1 MKKLLL
7 LFISIIYITGCSSS
21 GSSSGS
27 SSNSQPAEF
36 SGKTTVLLYI
46 DGTSFEQ
53 PETASIS
60 FADSLKGNTS
70 DALGFTPANYM
81 IHKMMQ
87 NVDSSHTNIIVQ
99 TASSEDN
106 MKWTDEQIAAKGAD
120 VNKYYVKDWDKVQR
134 WKITNGNFEL
144 LDDTLGQI
152 CKGSVSSNCLQMN
165 SQDMVADFLEYGVK
179 NNPADRYIVIF
190 FSHGGGSVV
199 GFGSPS
205 ITAVN
210 MKQAFETATNNLK
223 ADGSLNFN
231 KFDIIGFAA
240 CLMGNIEW
248 MYNLSD
254 YGKYYVASEEIE
266 YEFPWL
272 LGDIITSISQRKSTL
287 NVTNTIVDSYWEYS
301 AKNGET
307 ATNISVIDLD
317 KVKAV
322 NDGINSLARS
332 ILNNY
337 NQSQLQTLNNFYVSL
352 NRSQR
357 YGDAIADGGPIT
369 YQSSLYDIYDFLTNL
384 DEKLWYHQD
393 YSSEIKNLKNLIKDD
408 LNAAAVINNKTS
420 YMLPDSHGISFFAVT
435 PDSSYVTTYKDSVG
449 TFGADYIN
457 LLGQMYAKLSSTT
470 ANGTPSNLTTSGS
483 IMSGTIDTNIA
494 LTHLAT
500 LDASKQIDG
509 KTRVGTV
516 AGKYKV
522 EARSSSTPDHLVYT
536 VSVDTGSTIKDDAK
550 LFAINKTGM
559 QDYNPVKVSF
569 TSGMDKSDTPLFGYT
584 PLKVIRGDQTY
595 GDQTY
600 NVMAIFEFDP
610 QSLEVKIVS
619 FKEALIP
626 TLPGQG
632 FVFKKGDIVQ
642 IPEATTQVTGKA
654 EANQLPA
661 YEFTCDSENC
671 VSMSVQPF
679 TSGDP
684 LTFTLNVK
692 NIKGETVTFT
702 EAAN

>member
-21 GSSSGS
+21 GSSS
-27 SSNSQPAEF
+27 NSQPAEF
-36 SGKTTVLLYI
+36 TGKTTVLLYI
-46 DGTSFEQ
+46 DGTSYEQ
-53 PETASIS
+53 PDIANTF
-60 FADSLKGNTS
+60 FANYLTGNAS
-70 DALGFTPANYM
+70 DALGFSPANYM

-87 NVDSSHTNIIVQ
+87 NVDSTHTNIIVQ
-99 TASSEDN
+99 TASSDDD
-106 MKWTDEQIAAKGAD
+106 MKWTDEQIAARGAD

-134 WKITNGNFEL
+134 WKITNNKIEL
-144 LDDTLGQI
+144 LDDTLGAI
-152 CKGSVSSNCLQMN
+152 CKGSVDTNCLQMN

-190 FSHGGGSVV
+190 FSHGGGSVG
-199 GFGSPS
+199 GFGAPKS

-210 MKQAFETATNNLK
+210 MKQAFETATNKLK
-223 ADGSLNFN
+223 ADSNLNFN

-254 YGKYYVASEEIE
+254 YGKYYVASEDIE
-266 YEFPWL
+266 YAFPWL
-272 LGDIITSISQRKSTL
+272 LGDIIASISQRKSTL
-287 NVTNTIVDSYWEYS
+287 NVTNTIVDSYWQHS
-301 AKNGET
+301 AQNGELP
-307 ATNISVIDLD
+307 TNISVIDLD
-317 KVKAV
+317 KVKSI
-322 NDGINSLARS
+322 NDGLNSLAKS
-332 ILNNY
+332 ILNTY
-337 NQSQLQTLNNFYVSL
+337 NQNQLQTLNNFYVSL
-352 NRSQR
+352 NRSQH
-357 YGDAIADGGPIT
+357 YGDMTIRGVGIT
-369 YQSSLYDIYDFLTNL
+369 YANSLYDIYDFLTNL
-384 DEKLWYHQD
+384 DEKLWYNQD
-393 YSSEIKNLKNLIKDD
+393 YSAEIKNLKNLIKDD
-408 LNAAAVINNKTS
+408 LNNAAVINNKTS
-420 YMLPDSHGISFFAVT
+420 DIVAYSHGISFFAVT
-435 PDSSYVTTYKDSVG
+435 PNSYDVTMYKDSVG
-449 TFGADYIN
+449 AFGVDYIN
-457 LLGQMYAKLSSTT
+457 LLEQMYAKLNSTT

-494 LTHLAT
+494 LTHLAA

-516 AGKYKV
+516 AGTYKV
-522 EARSSSTPDHLVYT
+522 EATPSSTPDNLVYT
-536 VSVDTGSTIKDDAK
+536 VSVDTGSTTKDDAK
-550 LFAINKTGM
+550 LFAINKTET

-569 TSGMDKSDTPLFGYT
+569 TSGIDKDNAPIYGYT
-584 PLKVIRGDQTY
+584 PLSVIRG
-595 GDQTY
+595 GQTY
-600 NVMAIFEFDP
+600 NIIAIFGFDP
-610 QSLEVKIVS
+610 QSLGVQIVS
-619 FKEALIP
+619 FNELLTP
-626 TLPGQG
+626 TLPGQD
-632 FVFKKGDIVQ
+632 FEFQKDDIVQ

-671 VSMSVQPF
+671 VSMSVQSF

>member
-46 DGTSFEQ
+46 DGTSYEQ
-53 PETASIS
+53 PYRASTF
-60 FADSLKGNTS
+60 FADSLKGNAS

-87 NVDSSHTNIIVQ
+87 NVDSSNTNIIVQ
-99 TASSEDN
+99 TASSGSY
-106 MKWTDEQIAAKGAD
+106 MKWTDEQIAAQGAD

-134 WKITNGNFEL
+134 WKITNGKFEL
-144 LDDTLGQI
+144 LDDTLGTI

-190 FSHGGGSVV
+190 FSHGGGSVG
-199 GFGSPS
+199 GFGSPD
-205 ITAVN
+205 ITAVD

-223 ADGSLNFN
+223 ADSRLNFN

-254 YGKYYVASEEIE
+254 YGKYYVASEEQE
-266 YEFPWL
+266 YAFPWL

-301 AKNGET
+301 ADNGKA

-317 KVKAV
+317 KVKAI
-322 NDGINSLARS
+322 NDGINSLAKS

-357 YGDAIADGGPIT
+357 YGDGGDIT
-369 YQSSLYDIYDFLTNL
+369 YTTNLYDMYDFLTNL

-393 YSSEIKNLKNLIKDD
+393 YSTEIKNLKNLIKDD
-408 LNAAAVINNKTS
+408 LNAAVINNKTS

-435 PDSSYVTTYKDSVG
+435 QDSLDVTTYENSVG

-457 LLGQMYAKLSSTT
+457 LLEQMDTKLSTTT

-494 LTHLAT
+494 LTHFAT

-516 AGKYKV
+516 VGKYKV
-522 EARSSSTPDHLVYT
+522 ETTPSSTPDHLVYK
-536 VSVDTGSTIKDDAK
+536 VSVDTDSTIKNDAK
-550 LFAINKTGM
+550 LFAINKTGT

-569 TSGMDKSDTPLFGYT
+569 TSGMDKSDAPLFGYT
-584 PLKVIRGDQTY
+584 PLKVIRG
-595 GDQTY
+595 GQTY
-600 NVMAIFEFDP
+600 NVMAIFGFDP
-610 QSLEVKIVS
+610 QSSDVQIVS
-619 FKEALIP
+619 FNESLTP
-626 TLPGQG
+626 TLPGQD
-632 FVFKKGDIVQ
+632 FEFQKDDIVQ

-661 YEFTCDSENC
+661 YQFTCDSEDC
-671 VSMSVQPF
+671 VSMSVQSF

>member
-46 DGTSFEQ
+46 DGTSYEQ
-53 PETASIS
+53 PYRASTF
-60 FADSLKGNTS
+60 FADSLKGNAS

-99 TASSEDN
+99 TASSDSN
-106 MKWTDEQIAAKGAD
+106 MKWTDEQITALGAD

-134 WKITNGNFEL
+134 WKITNGKFEL
-144 LDDTLGQI
+144 LDDTLGTI

-199 GFGSPS
+199 GFGAPKS
-205 ITAVN
+205 ITAVD

-254 YGKYYVASEEIE
+254 YGKYYVASEEME
-266 YEFPWL
+266 YSFPWL

-301 AKNGET
+301 AKNGEL

-322 NDGINSLARS
+322 NDGINSLAKS

-357 YGDAIADGGPIT
+357 YGDVGDIT
-369 YQSSLYDIYDFLTNL
+369 YDSSLYDIYDFLTNL

-393 YSSEIKNLKNLIKDD
+393 YSAEIKNLKNLIKDD

-420 YMLPDSHGISFFAVT
+420 DILADSHGISFFAVT
-435 PDSSYVTTYKDSVG
+435 QDSPDVTAYKDRVG

-457 LLGQMYAKLSSTT
+457 LLEQMDTKLSTTT

-494 LTHLAT
+494 LTHFAT

-516 AGKYKV
+516 VGKYKV
-522 EARSSSTPDHLVYT
+522 EATPSSTPDHLVYT
-536 VSVDTGSTIKDDAK
+536 V
-550 LFAINKTGM
+550 FAINKTGM

-569 TSGMDKSDTPLFGYT
+569 TSGMDKSDAPLFGYT
-584 PLKVIRGDQTY
+584 PLKVIRG
-595 GDQTY
+595 GQTY
-600 NVMAIFEFDP
+600 NVMAIFGFDP
-610 QSLEVKIVS
+610 QSLEVEIVS
-619 FKEALIP
+619 FKEALTP
-626 TLPGQG
+626 TLPGQD
-632 FVFKKGDIVQ
+632 FVLKKGDIVQ

>member
-1 MKKLLL
+1 MKKLFL
-7 LFISIIYITGCSSS
+7 LFISIIYITGC
-21 GSSSGS
+21 SSSGS

-53 PETASIS
+53 PYRANIFFEE
-60 FADSLKGNTS
+60 FLKGNTS

-106 MKWTDEQIAAKGAD
+106 MKWTDKQIAAQGAD

-134 WKITNGNFEL
+134 WKITNGKFEL
-144 LDDTLGQI
+144 LDDTLGTI

-165 SQDMVADFLEYGVK
+165 SHDMVADFLEYGVK

-190 FSHGGGSVV
+190 FSHGGGSVG
-199 GFGSPS
+199 GFGSPD
-205 ITAVN
+205 ITAVD
-210 MKQAFETATNNLK
+210 MKQAFETATNKLK
-223 ADGSLNFN
+223 TDSSLNFN

-254 YGKYYVASEEIE
+254 YGKYYVASEEME
-266 YEFPWL
+266 YAFPWL

-287 NVTNTIVDSYWEYS
+287 NVTNTIVDSYWQHS
-301 AKNGET
+301 AKNGEL

-317 KVKAV
+317 KVKDV
-322 NDGINSLARS
+322 NDGINRLAKS

-357 YGDAIADGGPIT
+357 YGDVIAHGGII

-384 DEKLWYHQD
+384 DEKLWYNQD
-393 YSSEIKNLKNLIKDD
+393 YSAEIINLKNLIKDD
-408 LNAAAVINNKTS
+408 LNNAAVINNKTS
-420 YMLPDSHGISFFAVT
+420 DILADSHGISFFAVT
-435 PDSSYVTTYKDSVG
+435 PNSYYVTAYKDSVG

-457 LLGQMYAKLSSTT
+457 LLEQMYNKLSSTT

-500 LDASKQIDG
+500 LDASKQING
-509 KTRVGTV
+509 ETRVGTV

-522 EARSSSTPDHLVYT
+522 EAKSSSTSDHLVYT

-569 TSGMDKSDTPLFGYT
+569 TSGMDKSDAPLFGYT

-600 NVMAIFEFDP
+600 NVMAIFAFDP
-610 QSLEVKIVS
+610 QLLEVQIVS
-619 FKEALIP
+619 FKEALTP

-632 FVFKKGDIVQ
+632 FVFKKGDRVQ

-661 YEFTCDSENC
+661 YEFTCDSEDC
-671 VSMSVQPF
+671 VSMSVQSF

>member
-7 LFISIIYITGCSSS
+7 LFISIIYITGC
-21 GSSSGS
+21 SSSGS

-53 PETASIS
+53 PKTASI
-60 FADSLKGNTS
+60 FFEDYLTGNTS

-87 NVDSSHTNIIVQ
+87 NVDSTHTNIIVQ
-99 TASSEDN
+99 TASSDDN
-106 MKWTDEQIAAKGAD
+106 MKWTDEQIKAQGAD

-134 WKITNGNFEL
+134 WKVTNEKIEL
-144 LDDTLGQI
+144 LDDTLGAI
-152 CKGSVSSNCLQMN
+152 CKGSVNTNCLQMN
-165 SQDMVADFLEYGVK
+165 SQDMIADFLEYGVK

-190 FSHGGGSVV
+190 FSHGGGSVD
-199 GFGSPS
+199 GFGWPDF
-205 ITAVN
+205 ITAFN

-223 ADGSLNFN
+223 ADSSVNFN

-254 YGKYYVASEEIE
+254 YGKYYVASEEME
-266 YEFPWL
+266 HAFPWL

-287 NVTNTIVDSYWEYS
+287 NVTNTIVDSYWQSS
-301 AKNGET
+301 AKNGN
-307 ATNISVIDLD
+307 ALTNISVIDLD
-317 KVKAV
+317 KVKAI
-322 NDGINSLARS
+322 NDGINSLSKS
-332 ILNNY
+332 ISYTY
-337 NQSQLQTLNNFYVSL
+337 NQNPMQTLNNFYVSL

-357 YGDAIADGGPIT
+357 YGDTISFGNTIMYDK
-369 YQSSLYDIYDFLTNL
+369 SLYDIYDFLTNL
-384 DEKLWYHQD
+384 DEKLWYNQD
-393 YSSEIKNLKNLIKDD
+393 YSADIINLKNLITDD
-408 LNAAAVINNKTS
+408 LNNAAVINNKTS
-420 YMLPDSHGISFFAVT
+420 HLLPDSYGISFFAVT
-435 PDSSYVTTYKDSVG
+435 PNSYDVTMYKDSVG
-449 TFGADYIN
+449 TFGADYIK
-457 LLGQMYAKLSSTT
+457 LLEQMYAKLSSTT
-470 ANGTPSNLTTSGS
+470 TNGTPSNLTTSGS

-494 LTHLAT
+494 LTHLAA

-522 EARSSSTPDHLVYT
+522 EATSSSTPDHLVYT

-550 LFAINKTGM
+550 LFAINKIGT

-569 TSGMDKSDTPLFGYT
+569 TSGIDKDNASVYGYT
-584 PLKVIRGDQTY
+584 PLNVIRG
-595 GDQTY
+595 GQTY
-600 NVMAIFEFDP
+600 NIMAIFGFKT
-610 QSLEVKIVS
+610 QNMEVEIVS
-619 FKEALIP
+619 FNEAVKP
-626 TLPGQG
+626 TLPGKS
-632 FVFKKGDIVQ
+632 FVFQKGDIVQ

-671 VSMSVQPF
+671 VGMSVQSF

-684 LTFTLNVK
+684 LTFALNVK

>member
-7 LFISIIYITGCSSS
+7 LFISIIYITGC
-21 GSSSGS
+21 SSSGS

-46 DGTSFEQ
+46 DGTSYEQ
-53 PETASIS
+53 PYRANIF
-60 FADSLKGNTS
+60 FANYLTGNAS

-87 NVDSSHTNIIVQ
+87 NVDSTHTNIIVQ
-99 TASSEDN
+99 TASSDDD
-106 MKWTDEQIAAKGAD
+106 MKWTDEQIAAQGAD

-134 WKITNGNFEL
+134 WKITNKKIEL
-144 LDDTLGQI
+144 LDDTLGAI
-152 CKGSVSSNCLQMN
+152 CKGSVSPNCLPMN
-165 SQDMVADFLEYGVK
+165 SPEMVADFLEYGVK

-190 FSHGGGSVV
+190 FSHGGGSVG
-199 GFGSPS
+199 GFGAPNS
-205 ITAVN
+205 ITAVD

-223 ADGSLNFN
+223 ADSSLNFN

-266 YEFPWL
+266 YAFPWL

-287 NVTNTIVDSYWEYS
+287 NVTNTIVDSYWQHS
-301 AKNGET
+301 AQNGELP
-307 ATNISVIDLD
+307 TNISVIDLD
-317 KVKAV
+317 KVKAI
-322 NDGINSLARS
+322 NDGINSLAKS
-332 ILNNY
+332 ILNTY
-337 NQSQLQTLNNFYVSL
+337 NQNQLQTLNNFYVSL

-357 YGDAIADGGPIT
+357 YGDMTIRGVGIT
-369 YQSSLYDIYDFLTNL
+369 YESSLYDIYDFLINL
-384 DEKLWYHQD
+384 DEKLWYNQD
-393 YSSEIKNLKNLIKDD
+393 YSAEIKNLKNLIKDD
-408 LNAAAVINNKTS
+408 LNNAAVINNKTS
-420 YMLPDSHGISFFAVT
+420 DIVAYSHGISFFAVT
-435 PDSSYVTTYKDSVG
+435 PNSYDVTMYKDSVG
-449 TFGADYIN
+449 AFGVDYIN
-457 LLGQMYAKLSSTT
+457 LLEQMYAKLNSTT
-470 ANGTPSNLTTSGS
+470 ANVTPSNLTTSGS

-494 LTHLAT
+494 LTHFAT

-522 EARSSSTPDHLVYT
+522 GATPSSTPDHLVYT

-550 LFAINKTGM
+550 LFAINKTGT

-569 TSGMDKSDTPLFGYT
+569 TSGIDKDNAPIYGYT
-584 PLKVIRGDQTY
+584 PLKVIRDG
-595 GDQTY
+595 QTY
-600 NVMAIFEFDP
+600 NVMAIFGFDP
-610 QSLEVKIVS
+610 QSLEVQIVS
-619 FKEALIP
+619 FKEELAP
-626 TLPGQG
+626 TLPGQD
-632 FVFKKGDIVQ
+632 FEFQKDDIVQ

-671 VSMSVQPF
+671 VSMSVQSF

>member
-46 DGTSFEQ
+46 DGTSYEQ
-53 PETASIS
+53 PYRASTF
-60 FADSLKGNTS
+60 FADSLKGNAS

-99 TASSEDN
+99 TASSDSN
-106 MKWTDEQIAAKGAD
+106 MKWTDEQITALGAD

-134 WKITNGNFEL
+134 WKITNGKFEL
-144 LDDTLGQI
+144 LDDTLGTI

-199 GFGSPS
+199 GFGAPKS
-205 ITAVN
+205 ITAVD

-254 YGKYYVASEEIE
+254 YGKYYVASEEME
-266 YEFPWL
+266 YSFPWL

-301 AKNGET
+301 AKNGEL

-322 NDGINSLARS
+322 NDGINSLAKS

-357 YGDAIADGGPIT
+357 YGDVGDIT
-369 YQSSLYDIYDFLTNL
+369 YDSSLYDIYDFLTNL

-393 YSSEIKNLKNLIKDD
+393 YSAEIKNLKNLIKDD

-420 YMLPDSHGISFFAVT
+420 DILADSHGISFFAVT
-435 PDSSYVTTYKDSVG
+435 QDSPDVTAYKDRVG

-457 LLGQMYAKLSSTT
+457 LLEQMDTKLSTTT

-494 LTHLAT
+494 LTHFAT

-516 AGKYKV
+516 VGKYKV
-522 EARSSSTPDHLVYT
+522 EATPSSTPDHLVYT

-569 TSGMDKSDTPLFGYT
+569 TSGMDKSDAPLFGYT
-584 PLKVIRGDQTY
+584 PLKVIRG
-595 GDQTY
+595 GQTY
-600 NVMAIFEFDP
+600 NVMAIFGFDP
-610 QSLEVKIVS
+610 QSLEVEIVS
-619 FKEALIP
+619 FKEALTP
-626 TLPGQG
+626 TLPGQD
-632 FVFKKGDIVQ
+632 FVLKKGDIVQ

-702 EAAN
+702 EAAD

>member
-46 DGTSFEQ
+46 DGTSYEQ
-53 PETASIS
+53 PARANIF
-60 FADSLKGNTS
+60 FANYLTGNAS

-99 TASSEDN
+99 TASSDSD
-106 MKWTDEQIAAKGAD
+106 MKWTDEQIAAQGAD

-134 WKITNGNFEL
+134 WKITNGKFEL
-144 LDDTLGQI
+144 LDDTLGAI
-152 CKGSVSSNCLQMN
+152 CKGSVSSNCLDMN
-165 SQDMVADFLEYGVK
+165 SKEMVADFLEYGVK

-190 FSHGGGSVV
+190 FSHGGGSVF
-199 GFGSPS
+199 GFGSPES

-210 MKQAFETATNNLK
+210 MKQAFETATSNLK
-223 ADGSLNFN
+223 ADSSLNFN

-254 YGKYYVASEEIE
+254 YGKYYVASEEQE
-266 YEFPWL
+266 YAFPWL

-287 NVTNTIVDSYWEYS
+287 DVTNTIVDSYWQYS
-301 AKNGET
+301 AQNGET
-307 ATNISVIDLD
+307 STNISVIDLD

-322 NDGINSLARS
+322 NDGINSLAKS
-332 ILNNY
+332 ILNTY
-337 NQSQLQTLNNFYVSL
+337 NQNQLQTLNNFYVSL

-357 YGDAIADGGPIT
+357 YGDDGDIKYMT
-369 YQSSLYDIYDFLTNL
+369 SLYDIYDFLTNL

-393 YSSEIKNLKNLIKDD
+393 YSAEIKNLKNLIKDD

-420 YMLPDSHGISFFAVT
+420 YMLADSHGISFFAVT
-435 PDSSYVTTYKDSVG
+435 PDANYVTTYKNNVG
-449 TFGADYIN
+449 TFGVDYIY
-457 LLGQMYAKLSSTT
+457 LLEQMYTKLSSTT
-470 ANGTPSNLTTSGS
+470 ASGTPSNLTTSGS

-494 LTHLAT
+494 LTHFAT

-516 AGKYKV
+516 VGKYKV
-522 EARSSSTPDHLVYT
+522 EATPSSTPDHLVYK
-536 VSVDTGSTIKDDAK
+536 VSVDTGSTIKNDAK
-550 LFAINKTGM
+550 LFAINKTGT

-569 TSGMDKSDTPLFGYT
+569 TSGMDKSDAPLFGYT
-584 PLKVIRGDQTY
+584 PLKVIRDR
-595 GDQTY
+595 QTY
-600 NVMAIFEFDP
+600 NVMAIFEFNP
-610 QSLEVKIVS
+610 QSSDVKIVS
-619 FKEALIP
+619 FNELFTP
-626 TLPGQG
+626 TLPGQD
-632 FVFKKGDIVQ
+632 FEFQKNDIVQ

-661 YEFTCDSENC
+661 YEFTCDSEDC
-671 VSMSVQPF
+671 VSMSVQSF
-679 TSGDP
+679 SSGDP